1 MSDIANCEVFS
12 RLKILSWLIKIIILG
27 KYCDNIKIELA
38 WLDRV
43 AWSWGRVEQ
52 FTFTG

>member
-12 RLKILSWLIKIIILG
+12 RLKILSCLIRIIILG